1 MRKVLLYILL
11 LSCLPVCLS
20 AQVAYM
26 EEKAKVNKIK
36 RSPYIS
42 MVRELRLR

>member
-1 MRKVLLYILL
+1 MKKLILCCLLGCL
-11 LSCLPVCLS
+11 LPVSLT

-36 RSPYIS
+36 RSSQY
-42 MVRELRLR
+42 LYG